1 VDGRRRALIVAND
14 EYDHEGLRHLRSPAA
29 DAEALARVLGD
40 GQIGAFDVET
50 VRNEPSYVI
59 QTRIDDLL
67 AESQPDDVLLL
78 HFSCHGLKSESGELF
93 FAARNTR
100 PNRLSSTAI
109 SADFVRRCMQASR
122 SRSVVLLLDCC
133 YGGAFGKG
141 VAVRSSGDAN
151 VLDSFPGN
159 RVGGGRGR
167 AVITASNSIEYAFEG
182 DELADDHSSRPSVF
196 TTALVEGLATGDAD
210 RDEDGWVSLNEL
222 YDYVFD
228 RVRAQTPHQTPS
240 RDVEMQGELYLARSR
255 RRRIKPQ
262 PIPADL
268 QAAMTDA
275 NMFSRLGAVSEL
287 RSRLLSDNLP
297 AAVGAHEALVEIA
310 RTDIQYV
317 AGPAQDAVREAALRP
332 SPMDL
337 RFAPVLSGA
346 EPPHLVL
353 QLLGPPVARICTPHA
368 SDDWIRVE
376 ETSDGFDVSV
386 ETRASRTGTLNLK
399 GPTGEVDLPVTVT
412 VIPAEEPAVTEKVQ
426 VGEVPAVVTESVPES
441 VTSGEGEPVAEE
453 GPVAG
458 VAPLGDVATAPTDD
472 PRLSAPVQETPPL
485 SVEPAAGHETQA
497 ATAEPAPP
505 PTEPQS
511 AAAATIPGPAPT
523 SAGPRP
529 GPGATVQT
537 GVRRTEPIPPR
548 SVGISAPPSAVQPT
562 AAQSS
567 GRREIG
573 SILWALI
580 PLLSLGLLAFVPFV
594 HAAMRLKNA
603 ALWLAAAGY
612 VALLIAFFALNIPAI
627 LILVIVAATIHA
639 FVLRERV
646 FAAAVAAPVRGP
658 VAAAGTDL
666 PVPVPHFRVVALGIA
681 GSGKTVYL
689 SSMFHTVNVPTPTRS
704 YFLETA
710 AAQRIY
716 LSKVFDE
723 VSDTTEPWPRGTR
736 TGETRELVFDCMSFH
751 QGTKHQVFTI
761 SYLDYAG
768 ELLESEQAAG
778 STGLSDLEARIRNA
792 HGLLGMLDG
801 YRVLQFLRGEPA
813 GLRYFRSSIQPLTG
827 MMAGATCPI
836 HFVLTKWDLIRGFG
850 EPVDAD
856 DNVRLSLVREALMN
870 TAQLKALVET
880 HSWVGRIIR
889 LIPVSAIG
897 PDFAQMDADG
907 RILKLPNGELH
918 PANVEV
924 PLTAILPD
932 LFRQVEQSLDPATRR
947 QLAADARSRLEP
959 RFSMTAFLNLP
970 AGATLGRRLQDVVG
984 GSAGREVVGMFL
996 DWMTGMPTDEAR
1008 AAGEQRRDA
1017 RRQTASVEAA
1027 RARVLGEFATDL
1039 QRLEERL
1046 PASRLGGGDNGA

>member
-1 VDGRRRALIVAND
+1 MDGRRRALIVAND

-29 DAEALARVLGD
+29 DAEALGRVLGD

-59 QTRIDDLL
+59 QTRIEDLL
-67 AESQPDDVLLL
+67 AESQPDDVLVL

-141 VAVRSSGDAN
+141 VAVRSTGDVN

-287 RSRLLSDNLP
+287 RSRLLSANLP

-317 AGPAQDAVREAALRP
+317 AGPAQEAVREATLRP
-332 SPMDL
+332 SATEL
-337 RFAPVLSGA
+337 RFEPVLPGA
-346 EPPHLVL
+346 EPPHLVV

-368 SDDWIRVE
+368 SDDWIHVE
-376 ETSDGFDVSV
+376 ETPDGFDISV
-386 ETRASRTGTLNLK
+386 DTRATRTGTLNLK
-399 GPTGEVDLPVTVT
+399 GPTGEADLPVTVT
-412 VIPAEEPAVTEKVQ
+412 ILPAEEPAVTEEAPVA
-426 VGEVPAVVTESVPES
+426 EEMPAVGVASLDPVATGQTDDSRPSGPVQEAPPSPAEPTAKPETPAARLEPAPTEPGPAPAPAPSGSRPSPAPTVPIEVRRTESVPAAS
-441 VTSGEGEPVAEE
+441 VGSGAPRVAQPVA
-453 GPVAG
+453 AQ
-458 VAPLGDVATAPTDD
+458 
-472 PRLSAPVQETPPL
+472 R
-485 SVEPAAGHETQA
+485 
-497 ATAEPAPP
+497 
-505 PTEPQS
+505 S
-511 AAAATIPGPAPT
+511 AA
-523 SAGPRP
+523 S
-529 GPGATVQT
+529 
-537 GVRRTEPIPPR
+537 
-548 SVGISAPPSAVQPT
+548 
-562 AAQSS
+562 
-567 GRREIG
+567 EIG
-573 SILWALI
+573 SVLWALI
-580 PLLSLGLLAFVPFV
+580 PLASFGFLAFVPAF
-594 HAAMRLKNA
+594 HAAVRLKSV
-603 ALWLAAAGY
+603 ALWLATAGY
-612 VALLIAFFALNIPAI
+612 IVTGLLAVGFLLEDDNPGLNALLI
-627 LILVIVAATIHA
+627 IVGTIHA
-639 FVLRERV
+639 GVLRRRV
-646 FAAAVAAPVRGP
+646 FAPAVAAPVVAAGP
-658 VAAAGTDL
+658 VQR
-666 PVPVPHFRVVALGIA
+666 PVAEAPAPVPHFRVVALGIA

-689 SSMFHTVNVPTPTRS
+689 SSMFHTVNVPTATRS

-723 VSDTTEPWPRGTR
+723 VSDTAEPWPRGTR

-778 STGLSDLEARIRNA
+778 STGLSDLEGRIRNA

-801 YRVLQFLRGEPA
+801 HRVLQFLRGEPA

-856 DNVRLSLVREALMN
+856 DNLRLTLVREALMN

-880 HSWVGRIIR
+880 HSWAGRIIR
-889 LIPVSAIG
+889 LIPVSAVG
-897 PDFAQMDADG
+897 PDFAQMDTDG
-907 RILKLPNGELH
+907 RILKLPHGELH

-932 LFRQVEQSLDPATRR
+932 LFRQVEQSLDPATRQ
-947 QLAADARSRLEP
+947 QLAADARSRQEP

-996 DWMTGMPTDEAR
+996 DWMAGMPTDEAR
-1008 AAGEQRRDA
+1008 AVGGQRRDA
-1017 RRQTASVEAA
+1017 RRQTATVEAA
-1027 RARVLGEFATDL
+1027 RARVLGEFAADL
-1039 QRLEERL
+1039 HRLEERL
-1046 PASRLGGGDNGA
+1046 PASRLGGR

>member
-14 EYDHEGLRHLRSPAA
+14 EYDHDGLRHLRSPAA
-29 DAEALARVLGD
+29 DAEALGRVLGD

-59 QTRIDDLL
+59 QTRIEDLL

-141 VAVRSSGDAN
+141 VAVRSTGDVN

-287 RSRLLSDNLP
+287 RSRLLSENLP

-317 AGPAQDAVREAALRP
+317 AEPAQAAVREATLRP
-332 SPMDL
+332 SATEL
-337 RFAPVLSGA
+337 RFEPVVSLA

-368 SDDWIRVE
+368 SDDWIHVE
-376 ETSDGFDVSV
+376 ETPEGLDISV
-386 ETRASRTGTLNLK
+386 DTRATRTGTLNLK

-412 VIPAEEPAVTEKVQ
+412 VLPAEQLAAPEEPPTAEEPPAAKDAPPAQEPPAVQEVTSAQEPLAVQ
-426 VGEVPAVVTESVPES
+426 EVASAQEPLAVQEVASAQEPPVVGRPLDTKETPGVREVPVV
-441 VTSGEGEPVAEE
+441 GG
-453 GPVAG
+453 
-458 VAPLGDVATAPTDD
+458 APLGDVTSPPRPGWSQADAGRTAPAGVRPTE
-472 PRLSAPVQETPPL
+472 PVQPRP
-485 SVEPAAGHETQA
+485 VESG
-497 ATAEPAPP
+497 APP
-505 PTEPQS
+505 P
-511 AAAATIPGPAPT
+511 
-523 SAGPRP
+523 
-529 GPGATVQT
+529 
-537 GVRRTEPIPPR
+537 
-548 SVGISAPPSAVQPT
+548 
-562 AAQSS
+562 AAQSVAAQRS
-567 GRREIG
+567 GGREIG

-594 HAAMRLKNA
+594 HAAVRLKSA

-612 VALLIAFFALNIPAI
+612 AALLVAFLALNVPAI
-627 LILVIVAATIHA
+627 LILLIVAASIHA

-646 FAAAVAAPVRGP
+646 FAVAEAAPVGRP
-658 VAAAGTDL
+658 AAPPATARQ
-666 PVPVPHFRVVALGIA
+666 VPVPHFRVVALGIA

-689 SSMFHTVNVPTPTRS
+689 SSMFHTVNVPTATRS

-723 VSDTTEPWPRGTR
+723 VSDTAEPWPRGTR
-736 TGETRELVFDCMSFH
+736 TGETRELVFDCMSFDH
-751 QGTKHQVFTI
+751 GTKHQVFTI

-768 ELLESEQAAG
+768 ELLETQQAAG

-813 GLRYFRSSIQPLTG
+813 GQRYFRSSIQPMTG

-856 DNVRLSLVREALMN
+856 DNLRLSLVRDALMN
-870 TAQLKALVET
+870 TAQLNALVET
-880 HSWVGRIIR
+880 HSWEGRIIR
-889 LIPVSAIG
+889 LIPVSAVG
-897 PDFAQMDADG
+897 PDFAQMDTDG
-907 RILKLPNGELH
+907 RILKLPNGQLH

-932 LFRQVEQSLDPATRR
+932 LFRQVEQSLDPATRQ
-947 QLAADARSRLEP
+947 QLAADARSRHEP

-996 DWMTGMPTDEAR
+996 DWMAGMPTDEAR
-1008 AAGEQRRDA
+1008 AVGEQRRDA
-1017 RRQTASVEAA
+1017 RRQAATVELA
-1027 RARVLGEFATDL
+1027 RARVLGEFAADL

-1046 PASRLGGGDNGA
+1046 PASRLGGR

>member
-1 VDGRRRALIVAND
+1 MDGRRRALIVAND
-14 EYDHEGLRHLRSPAA
+14 DYDHEGLRHLRSPAA
-29 DAEALARVLGD
+29 DAEALGRVLGD
-40 GQIGAFDVET
+40 GQIGAFDVQT

-59 QTRIDDLL
+59 QTRIEDLL

-109 SADFVRRCMQASR
+109 PADFVRRCMQASR

-268 QAAMTDA
+268 QAAMTDV

-287 RSRLLSDNLP
+287 RSRLLGDNLP

-317 AGPAQDAVREAALRP
+317 AGPAQAAIQEATLRP
-332 SPMDL
+332 SETEL
-337 RFAPVLSGA
+337 RFEQVRPGA

-353 QLLGPPVARICTPHA
+353 SLLGPPVARICTPHA
-368 SDDWIRVE
+368 SDDWIHVE
-376 ETSDGFDVSV
+376 EIPDGLDISV
-386 ETRASRTGTLNLK
+386 DTGGTRTGTLNLK

-412 VIPAEEPAVTEKVQ
+412 VLAAEEP
-426 VGEVPAVVTESVPES
+426 SVPED
-441 VTSGEGEPVAEE
+441 VPVAEAPAE
-453 GPVAG
+453 A
-458 VAPLGDVATAPTDD
+458 VAPPGDVETDPPDEPLQPVPVHEAP
-472 PRLSAPVQETPPL
+472 PAA
-485 SVEPAAGHETQA
+485 VEPAANAETA
-497 ATAEPAPP
+497 PTTAKPASPP
-505 PTEPQS
+505 APTEPV
-511 AAAATIPGPAPT
+511 AAQP
-523 SAGPRP
+523 
-529 GPGATVQT
+529 
-537 GVRRTEPIPPR
+537 
-548 SVGISAPPSAVQPT
+548 SVGR
-562 AAQSS
+562 
-567 GRREIG
+567 GIG

-580 PLLSLGLLAFVPFV
+580 PLLSLGLLAFVPFI
-594 HAAMRLKNA
+594 HAAVRLRNN

-612 VALLIAFFALNIPAI
+612 VALLVAFLSLNISVI
-627 LILVIVAATIHA
+627 LILLIGAATIHA

-646 FAAAVAAPVRGP
+646 FAVTVAAPVRVP
-658 VAAAGTDL
+658 AAAAADH

-689 SSMFHTVNVPTPTRS
+689 SSMFHTVNVPTATRS

-751 QGTKHQVFTI
+751 QGTKHQLFTI

-768 ELLESEQAAG
+768 ELLESQQAPG

-813 GLRYFRSSIQPLTG
+813 GLRYFRSSIQPMTG

-850 EPVDAD
+850 EPADAD
-856 DNVRLSLVREALMN
+856 DNLRLSLVREALLR
-870 TAQLKALVET
+870 TAQLQALVET
-880 HSWVGRIIR
+880 HSWEGRIIR
-889 LIPVSAIG
+889 LIPVSAVG
-897 PDFAQMDADG
+897 PDFAQMDTDG
-907 RILKLPNGELH
+907 RVRKLPNGEIH

-932 LFRQVEQSLDPATRR
+932 LFRQVEQSLDPAVRR
-947 QLAADARSRLEP
+947 QLAADARSRVES
-959 RFSMTAFLNLP
+959 RFSMTSFLNRP
-970 AGATLGRRLQDVVG
+970 AGAALGRRLQDVVG
-984 GSAGREVVGMFL
+984 GSAGREVIGMFL
-996 DWMTGMPTDEAR
+996 DWMAGVPTEEAR
-1008 AAGEQRRDA
+1008 ATGEQRRDA
-1017 RRQTASVEAA
+1017 RRQLVTVGAA
-1027 RARVLGEFATDL
+1027 RARVLGEFAAEL
-1039 QRLEERL
+1039 HQLEERL
-1046 PASRLGGGDNGA
+1046 PASRLGGR